1 MKNIYTMLLAA
12 IALAAFPA
20 LADDEED
27 EPTSA
32 CPIDTTQLAE
42 NMANRFVYTA
52 LAGFNEYASY
62 QRYAT
67 SEIAASAQH
76 AIPAEWTCVTW
87 SVELLLLESHVAI
100 DGAGSAA
107 RTGLTRTSTAEFGI
121 ELIDMRQPDGGGRT
135 HESHAEIHE
144 YQLALSVK
152 VFNGGTNPVVIDG
165 VTDSHGRWHYPV
177 RVRLLRKVAP
187 WQRT

>member
-12 IALAAFPA
+12 IALAASPA

-27 EPTSA
+27 EPTPA

-100 DGAGSAA
+100 DGAGAA

-121 ELIDMRQPDGGGRT
+121 ELIDMRQPDGGWRT
-135 HESHAEIHE
+135 HESHTEIRE

-187 WQRT
+187 SQRT